1 MYRPYNQGVNYLAI
15 KSFVVFFL
23 LVSCSSSRFASFESK
38 LESSPLNRS
47 FHSLV
52 VFNIDKQ
59 KEVYNHL
66 GDRYFTPASNTKIVT
81 LYTGTKFL
89 PQQVP
94 TLKYISQNDTLY
106 FEGTGDPSL
115 LHPYFKDS
123 TAIDLIQK
131 HNTVLWHPYNA
142 SENRY
147 GPGWAW
153 EDFDTYFSPEKSALP
168 LYGNVV
174 TLFNVPTFK
183 ASPELF
189 SDSVLTK
196 ETQFRREEFQN
207 QFYLNPKITDTIEVP
222 FIIDI
227 DITQRLLQDILGK
240 DVALVDEFPQGP
252 KEILYGI
259 PMDSIYK
266 RMMHKSDNF
275 LAEQILMLA
284 SSTLSDTLSTKTAIN
299 TMLDEYLSDLPH
311 KPRWVDGSGLS
322 RYNLFTPNSLVHIL
336 KKLHNEIPEERLF
349 QLFPTWDATGTVDAW
364 KHPGLQPF
372 IFAKSGSFGNHYN
385 LSGYLKTKSGSVFIF
400 SFMNNHFRVP
410 SHDIRTYI
418 FETLKSIHEK
428 Y

>member
-1 MYRPYNQGVNYLAI
+1 MYHSYNQGVKYLAI
-15 KSFVVFFL
+15 TRFVVFFL
-23 LVSCSSSRFASFESK
+23 LASCSSSRFASFESK
-38 LESSPLNRS
+38 LESAPLNRS

-59 KEVYNHL
+59 KEIYNHN
-66 GDRYFTPASNTKIVT
+66 GGRYFTPASNTKIVT

-94 TLKYISQNDTLY
+94 ALKYISQNDTIY

-123 TAIDLIQK
+123 TAIRFIQK
-131 HNTVLWHPYNA
+131 YNTVFWHPYNS
-142 SENRY
+142 SEDRY

-174 TLFNVPTFK
+174 TLFNVPELK

-189 SDSVLTK
+189 SDSVQVK
-196 ETQFRREEFQN
+196 EAKFRREEFQN
-207 QFYLNPKITDTIEVP
+207 QFYLNPKIKDTIEVP
-222 FIIDI
+222 FVTDMAIS
-227 DITQRLLQDILGK
+227 QRLLRDVLGK
-240 DVALVDEFPQGP
+240 EIAVVDEFPQGP
-252 KEILYGI
+252 KETFHGI

-299 TMLDEYLSDLPH
+299 TMLDKHLSDLPQQ
-311 KPRWVDGSGLS
+311 PRWVDGSGLS

-336 KKLHNEIPEERLF
+336 KKLHNEISQERLF
-349 QLFPTWDATGTVDAW
+349 QLFPMWDATGTVDTW
-364 KHPGLQPF
+364 NHPGFQPF

-385 LSGYLKTKSGSVFIF
+385 LSGYLITRSGKVFIF

-410 SHDIRTYI
+410 SHEIRTYI
-418 FETLKSIHEK
+418 FATLKSIHER